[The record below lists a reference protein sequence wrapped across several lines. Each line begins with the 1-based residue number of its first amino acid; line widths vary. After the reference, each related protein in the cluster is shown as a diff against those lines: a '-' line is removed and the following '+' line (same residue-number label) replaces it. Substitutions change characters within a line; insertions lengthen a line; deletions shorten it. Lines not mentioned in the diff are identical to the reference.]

1 MCSFFFFFLPDWPT
15 DPPSR
20 VREGNGN
27 RNVLWGWPKW
37 LKKVNK
43 WMIHRQKTTF
53 SINSLLSPFQF
64 YKKNGNKK
72 EFIEKVVLCWWIIHL
87 FIFLSF
93 NSFFNKFFLFIENN
107 NRGFTN
113 TQDCNQL
120 HSWHCTICWFI

>member
-1 MCSFFFFFLPDWPT
+1 M
-15 DPPSR
+15 
-20 VREGNGN
+20 V
-27 RNVLWGWPKW
+27 
-37 LKKVNK
+37 
-43 WMIHRQKTTF
+43 HRQRTTF

-64 YKKNGNKK
+64 YLKNGNKN
-72 EFIEKVVLCWWIIHL
+72 EFIEKVVLCCWIIHL

-120 HSWHCTICWFI
+120 DS